1 MTIFTIIGWAL
12 LAWVGLGLAVV
23 LIAWGWIV
31 LLWQWDRWL
40 DGWRM
45 RRVAREA
52 EAWLDERERV
62 ES

>member
-40 DGWRM
+40 DGWRV

>member
-52 EAWLDERERV
+52 DAWLDERERV